1 MEHNQII
8 PTKPIKRREVKKKL
22 KTLSFLYNMATL
34 KILKIIKWGYFIQS
48 KRTKLFGKI
57 SIK

>member
-8 PTKPIKRREVKKKL
+8 PTKPIKDEKL
-22 KTLSFLYNMATL
+22 KEIENFKFLYNMAAL

>member
-1 MEHNQII
+1 MEHNKII
-8 PTKPIKRREVKKKL
+8 PTKPIKDEKLKKKL
-22 KTLSFLYNMATL
+22 KTSSFLYNMATL